1 MQFIRLA
8 ENMQQKYILI
18 KKPVLDSLCKKRYP
32 LGRQS
37 TRALCEATFGT
48 REVLDMAILVS
59 GGAGYIGSHTCIEL
73 LNAGYDVVV
82 ADNYYNASPVVLDR
96 VKQITG
102 KDFRF
107 YQADMTKHEDVEKIF
122 AECPDITAVI
132 QFAAYK
138 AVGESVSKP
147 IEYYYNNLNCTLVI
161 LDVMRKHNCHN
172 FVFSSSAT
180 VYGDPASVPI
190 TEDFP
195 VGATTNPYGTTKAMT
210 ERILTD
216 VCKAD
221 PTLNVALLRYFN
233 PIGAH
238 KSGLIGEDP
247 NGIPNNLMPYIA
259 KVAVGKLEKVHVFG
273 NDYPTPDGTGV
284 RDYIH
289 VVDLARGHVCAIKKL
304 ETNCGLFICNLG
316 TGKGYSVLDVIHAFE
331 KACGKPIPYVIE
343 ARRPGDI
350 AECYADPT
358 KARNELG
365 WVAEYGIEEMCADS
379 WNWQKKNPDGYH
391 TAN

>member
-1 MQFIRLA
+1 
-8 ENMQQKYILI
+8 
-18 KKPVLDSLCKKRYP
+18 
-32 LGRQS
+32 
-37 TRALCEATFGT
+37 
-48 REVLDMAILVS
+48 MAILVS

-73 LNAGYDVVV
+73 LNAGFDIVV

-122 AECPDITAVI
+122 TECPDIDAVI

-161 LDVMRKHNCHN
+161 LDVMRRHNCRN

-195 VGATTNPYGTTKAMT
+195 VGATTKAFT

-247 NGIPNNLMPYIA
+247 NGIPNNLVPYIA

-289 VVDLARGHVCAIKKL
+289 VVDLARGHVAAIKKL
-304 ETNCGLFICNLG
+304 EQKPGLFICNLG
-316 TGKGYSVLDVIHAFE
+316 TGHGYSVLDVINAFS
-331 KACGKPIPYVIE
+331 KACGKEIPYVIDP
-343 ARRPGDI
+343 RRPGDI
-350 AECYADPT
+350 AECWCDPS
-358 KARNELG
+358 KAKRELG
-365 WVAEYGIEEMCADS
+365 WEAQYGIEEMCAHS
-379 WNWQKKNPDGYH
+379 WNWQSHNPDGYK
-391 TAN
+391 TAE